1 MHKQDIRKAL
11 KEKLHAISPEKK
23 EIKQQK
29 IFSRLSPLIHSL
41 NFRYLLSNEFC
52 AGLFAPLADEVNCV
66 EYKEWKVISF
76 PSFSS
81 NDSMTFKKCSF
92 EDLKESDEFGV
103 KLLCPPSELED
114 VVPELLVVPGLG
126 FTKNGE
132 RLGRG
137 KGFYDR
143 FLESYQGIKIALVF
157 EEQILE
163 KLPVE
168 EHDVNVDYVVS
179 EKGVWKQGEALKL

>member
-11 KEKLHAISPEKK
+11 KEKLNSLSPEKK

-41 NFRYLLSNEFC
+41 TFLDLLSNEFC

-66 EYKEWKVISF
+66 DFKEWKIISF
-76 PSFSS
+76 PSFSTE
-81 NDSMTFKKCSF
+81 DSMTFKKCSY
-92 EDLKESDEFGV
+92 EDLKKSDEFGV
-103 KLLCPPSELED
+103 KLLCPPQASED
-114 VVPELLVVPGLG
+114 VVPELLIVPGLG
-126 FTKNGE
+126 FTKSGE

-143 FLESYQGIKIALVF
+143 FLENYQGIKIALVF
-157 EEQILE
+157 EEQLLE
-163 KLPVE
+163 ELPVE
-168 EHDVNVDYVVS
+168 EHDINVDYVVS